1 MYGDY
6 STIEDEDIK
15 KTVETFN
22 AETVKFKW
30 QTGDIMIVDNKLS
43 MHARNSFEP
52 PRRILAAMCTK

>member
-1 MYGDY
+1 MYGDF
-6 STIEDEDIK
+6 SDIDEGDIK
-15 KTVETFN
+15 KTIEIFN

-30 QTGDIMIVDNKLS
+30 EAGDILIVDNKLS